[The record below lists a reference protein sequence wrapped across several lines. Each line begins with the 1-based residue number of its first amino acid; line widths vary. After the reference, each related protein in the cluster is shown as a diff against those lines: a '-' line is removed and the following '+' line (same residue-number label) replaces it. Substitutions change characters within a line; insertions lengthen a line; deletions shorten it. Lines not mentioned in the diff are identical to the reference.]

1 MDDAGLKRADSD
13 VALHDAPHGRVANCG
28 ILVLFN
34 GAALLI
40 SNSYDPARFEFLA
53 EAFEKV
59 NMLGFLAGKLQKR
72 ARPVIVARELW
83 PSVVDDVGKNE
94 FFNQTEHGEIFMP
107 ADLIQRP
114 FLLSRKKGERAHP
127 CQGFRHE
134 WLVEIK
140 ALLSADNIF
149 DSPII
154 ALGNFQSLFAS
165 LARMCPRTIGKCLC
179 GFAASALHEPGYR
192 ANP

>member
-1 MDDAGLKRADSD
+1 MQDRNADPERAVRQNKFLHVLSRSD
-13 VALHDAPHGRVANCG
+13 KFA
-28 ILVLFN
+28 
-34 GAALLI
+34 GAAE
-40 SNSYDPARFEFLA
+40 ARFEFLA

-149 DSPII
+149 DSPVI
-154 ALGNFQSLFAS
+154 ALGNFQSRLVAIMIFHKPSLLCFAPYCR
-165 LARMCPRTIGKCLC
+165 LPRGVSGNC
-179 GFAASALHEPGYR
+179 ASANNETTGMK
-192 ANP
+192 N